1 MTRVKSALGILVS
14 LFIAVLILMA
24 GSQGSD
30 LFGGYSLF
38 ALCGAIGFALHWA
51 VFVPS
56 YAFKTE
62 HYFDLTGSLS
72 YIVTVTAAVFLNPSL
87 DLRDLIICAMITVWA
102 LRLGSFLFWRIKKD
116 GQDKR
121 FIVMKTKFTW
131 FLMTWTI
138 SGLWVLVTMAAG
150 LAALTS
156 STTAELGMISYLG
169 IALWL
174 FGFVV
179 EVTADNQKTAFRANP
194 DNRDRFITTG
204 VWSWS
209 QHPNYFGEITLW
221 SGLAL
226 VALPVLSGWQL
237 ATLISPVFV
246 YFLLTRVSGIPLL
259 DRLAK
264 QKWGSDSD
272 YLSYTKATSKLL
284 LLPPKNVVIPA
295 D

>member
-1 MTRVKSALGILVS
+1 
-14 LFIAVLILMA
+14 
-24 GSQGSD
+24 
-30 LFGGYSLF
+30 
-38 ALCGAIGFALHWA
+38 
-51 VFVPS
+51 
-56 YAFKTE
+56 
-62 HYFDLTGSLS
+62 
-72 YIVTVTAAVFLNPSL
+72 
-87 DLRDLIICAMITVWA
+87 MITVWA
-102 LRLGSFLFWRIKKD
+102 LRLGSFLFLRIKKD

-138 SGLWVLVTMAAG
+138 GGLWVLVTMAAG

-156 STTAELGMISYLG
+156 NTTAELGLVSYLG

-179 EVTADNQKTAFRANP
+179 EVTADNQKTEFRKNP
-194 DNRDRFITTG
+194 DNRNRFITTG

-209 QHPNYFGEITLW
+209 QHANYFGEITLW
-221 SGLAL
+221 FGLAL

-246 YFLLTRVSGIPLL
+246 YFLLTKVSGIPLL

-264 QKWGSDSD
+264 QKWGTDSA
-272 YLSYTKATSKLL
+272 YLSYTQATSKLL
-284 LLPPKNVVIPA
+284 LWPPKT
-295 D
+295 

>member
-1 MTRVKSALGILVS
+1 MTRSKSALGIVAS
-14 LFIAVLILMA
+14 LIIAVLILTA
-24 GSQGSD
+24 GSQGSVA
-30 LFGGYSLF
+30 FGGYPLF
-38 ALCGAIGFALHWA
+38 ALCGSIGFALHWA

-72 YIVTVTAAVFLNPSL
+72 YITTVAAAIVLNPSL

-138 SGLWVLVTMAAG
+138 GGLWVLVTMAAG

-156 STTAELGMISYLG
+156 NITAELGLISYLG

-174 FGFVV
+174 FGFIV
-179 EVTADNQKTAFRANP
+179 EVTADNQKTEFRKNP
-194 DNRDRFITTG
+194 DNRNRFITTG

-209 QHPNYFGEITLW
+209 QHANYFGEITLW
-221 SGLAL
+221 FGLAL

-246 YFLLTRVSGIPLL
+246 YFLLTKVSGIPLL

-264 QKWGSDSD
+264 QKWGTDSD
-272 YLSYTKATSKLL
+272 YLSYTQATSKLL
-284 LLPPKNVVIPA
+284 LWPPKT
-295 D
+295 

>member
-1 MTRVKSALGILVS
+1 M
-14 LFIAVLILMA
+14 
-24 GSQGSD
+24 
-30 LFGGYSLF
+30 
-38 ALCGAIGFALHWA
+38 
-51 VFVPS
+51 FVPS

-72 YIVTVTAAVFLNPSL
+72 YITTVAAAIVLNPSL

-138 SGLWVLVTMAAG
+138 GGLWVLVTMAAG

-156 STTAELGMISYLG
+156 NITAELGLISYLG

-174 FGFVV
+174 FGFIV
-179 EVTADNQKTAFRANP
+179 EVTADNQKTEFRKNP
-194 DNRDRFITTG
+194 DNRNRFITTG

-209 QHPNYFGEITLW
+209 QHANYFGEITLW
-221 SGLAL
+221 FGLAL

-246 YFLLTRVSGIPLL
+246 YFLLTKVSGIPLL

-264 QKWGSDSD
+264 QKWGTNSD
-272 YLSYTKATSKLL
+272 YLSYTQATSKLL
-284 LLPPKNVVIPA
+284 LWPPKT
-295 D
+295 

>member
-1 MTRVKSALGILVS
+1 MTRSKSALGILAS
-14 LFIAVLILMA
+14 LIIAVLILTA
-24 GSQGSD
+24 GSQGSVS
-30 LFGGYSLF
+30 FGGYPLF
-38 ALCGAIGFALHWA
+38 ALCGSIGFALHWA

-72 YIVTVTAAVFLNPSL
+72 YITTVAAAIVLNPSL

-102 LRLGSFLFWRIKKD
+102 LRLGSFLFWRIKRD

-138 SGLWVLVTMAAG
+138 GGLWVLVTMAAG

-156 STTAELGMISYLG
+156 NITAELGLISYLG

-174 FGFVV
+174 FGFIV
-179 EVTADNQKTAFRANP
+179 EVTADNQKTEFRKNP
-194 DNRDRFITTG
+194 DNRNRFITTG

-209 QHPNYFGEITLW
+209 QHANYFGEITLW
-221 SGLAL
+221 FGLAL
-226 VALPVLSGWQL
+226 VALPVLSGWQF

-246 YFLLTRVSGIPLL
+246 YFLLTKVSGIPLL

-264 QKWGSDSD
+264 QKWGTDSD
-272 YLSYTKATSKLL
+272 YLSYTQATSKLFL
-284 LLPPKNVVIPA
+284 WPPKT
-295 D
+295 

>member
-1 MTRVKSALGILVS
+1 MTRSKSALGIVAS
-14 LFIAVLILMA
+14 LIIAVLILTA
-24 GSQGSD
+24 GSQGSVS
-30 LFGGYSLF
+30 FGGYPLF
-38 ALCGAIGFALHWA
+38 ALCGSIGFALHWA
-51 VFVPS
+51 LFIPS

-72 YIVTVTAAVFLNPSL
+72 YITTVVAAIVFNPSL

-138 SGLWVLVTMAAG
+138 GGLWVLVTMAAG

-156 STTAELGMISYLG
+156 NTTAELGLVSYLG

-179 EVTADNQKTAFRANP
+179 EVTADNQKTEFRKNP
-194 DNRDRFITTG
+194 DNRNRFITTG

-209 QHPNYFGEITLW
+209 QHANYFGEITLW
-221 SGLAL
+221 FGLAL

-246 YFLLTRVSGIPLL
+246 YFLLTKVSGIPLL

-264 QKWGSDSD
+264 QKWGTDSA
-272 YLSYTKATSKLL
+272 YLSYTQATSKLL
-284 LLPPKNVVIPA
+284 LWPPKT
-295 D
+295 

>member
-1 MTRVKSALGILVS
+1 MTRSKSALGIVAS
-14 LFIAVLILMA
+14 LIIAVLILTA
-24 GSQGSD
+24 GSQGSVS
-30 LFGGYSLF
+30 FGGYPLF
-38 ALCGAIGFALHWA
+38 ALCGSIGFALHWA

-72 YIVTVTAAVFLNPSL
+72 YITTVAAAIVLNPSL

-102 LRLGSFLFWRIKKD
+102 LRLGSFLFWRIKRD

-138 SGLWVLVTMAAG
+138 GGLWVLVTMAAG

-156 STTAELGMISYLG
+156 NITAELGLISYLG

-174 FGFVV
+174 FGFIV
-179 EVTADNQKTAFRANP
+179 EVTADNQKTEFRKNP
-194 DNRDRFITTG
+194 DNRNRFITTG

-209 QHPNYFGEITLW
+209 QHANYFGEITLW
-221 SGLAL
+221 FGLAL

-246 YFLLTRVSGIPLL
+246 YFLLTKVSGIPLL

-264 QKWGSDSD
+264 QKWGTDSD
-272 YLSYTKATSKLL
+272 YLSYTQATSKLFL
-284 LLPPKNVVIPA
+284 WPPKT
-295 D
+295 

>member
-1 MTRVKSALGILVS
+1 MTRSKSALGIVAS
-14 LFIAVLILMA
+14 LIIAVLILTA
-24 GSQGSD
+24 GSQGSVS
-30 LFGGYSLF
+30 FGGYPLF
-38 ALCGAIGFALHWA
+38 ALCGSIGFALHWA

-72 YIVTVTAAVFLNPSL
+72 YITTVVAAIVFNPSL

-102 LRLGSFLFWRIKKD
+102 LRLGSFLFLRIKKD

-131 FLMTWTI
+131 FLMTWAI
-138 SGLWVLVTMAAG
+138 GGLWVLVTMAAG

-156 STTAELGMISYLG
+156 NTTAELGLVSYLG

-174 FGFVV
+174 FGFIV
-179 EVTADNQKTAFRANP
+179 EVTADNQKTEFRKNP
-194 DNRDRFITTG
+194 DNRNRFITTG

-209 QHPNYFGEITLW
+209 QHANYFGEITLW
-221 SGLAL
+221 FGLAL

-246 YFLLTRVSGIPLL
+246 YFLLTKVSGIPLL

-264 QKWGSDSD
+264 QKWGTNSD
-272 YLSYTKATSKLL
+272 YLSYTQATSKLL
-284 LLPPKNVVIPA
+284 LWPPKT
-295 D
+295 

>member
-1 MTRVKSALGILVS
+1 MTRSKSALGIVAS
-14 LFIAVLILMA
+14 LIIAVLILTA
-24 GSQGSD
+24 GSQGSVS
-30 LFGGYSLF
+30 FGGYPLF
-38 ALCGAIGFALHWA
+38 ALCGSIGFALHWA
-51 VFVPS
+51 LFIPS

-72 YIVTVTAAVFLNPSL
+72 YITTVVAAIVLNPSL

-138 SGLWVLVTMAAG
+138 GGLWVLVTMAAG

-156 STTAELGMISYLG
+156 NITAELGLISYLG

-179 EVTADNQKTAFRANP
+179 EVTADNQKTEFRKNP
-194 DNRDRFITTG
+194 DNRNRFITTG

-209 QHPNYFGEITLW
+209 QHANYFGEITLW
-221 SGLAL
+221 FGLAL
-226 VALPVLSGWQL
+226 VSLPVLSGWQL

-246 YFLLTRVSGIPLL
+246 YFLLTKVSGIPLL

-264 QKWGSDSD
+264 QKWGTDSD
-272 YLSYTKATSKLL
+272 YLSYTQATSKLL
-284 LLPPKNVVIPA
+284 LWPPKT
-295 D
+295 